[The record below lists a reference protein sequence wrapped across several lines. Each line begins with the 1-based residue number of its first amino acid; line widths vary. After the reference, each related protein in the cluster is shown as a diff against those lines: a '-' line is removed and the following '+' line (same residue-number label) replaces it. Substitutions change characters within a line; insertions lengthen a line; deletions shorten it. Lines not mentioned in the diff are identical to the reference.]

1 MKNKISYEVKV
12 WLIYPFIKIAI
23 LVGIAICLICL
34 IPSIRKTASGIML
47 GAVPLRG
54 SVPIFGK
61 GEMHPLAIIA
71 SLNE

>member
-1 MKNKISYEVKV
+1 MPYIANN
-12 WLIYPFIKIAI
+12 LILPPIK
-23 LVGIAICLICL
+23 
-34 IPSIRKTASGIML
+34 KTASGIML

-61 GEMHPLAIIA
+61 GEIHPLAIIA